1 MFDIIKQ
8 IVEKCRLAIEEATD
22 TSILADIKVRF
33 LGKNGEYT
41 GILRGMKNLSP
52 EERPSFG
59 KLVNEGRAFIEQ
71 KIAEKEAQLKA
82 EEQRKKHR
90 EKLLERYQNANIGER
105 YINTTLELLAK
116 MGTENVAEAQEYVKN
131 FNPASGKGLHFI
143 GNFGNG
149 KTSIGYALIKKLV
162 NKGFNC
168 LSTSWNELSL
178 RCHYAK
184 SYDTKETIE
193 QILSDVSKFDFVMI
207 DEFCPNCK
215 DEKEIILAT
224 ELIDRLYRNNKCFL
238 VINNPCDIQAM
249 KQVPRFGKALDRI
262 REQTQK
268 LIFQHESY
276 RK

>member
-1 MFDIIKQ
+1 MEYMTDKSQRRQTMTDSTIKE
-8 IVEKCRLAIEEATD
+8 INRDTIADSIESLQPIEPPVCKYCGKQYIQQDLKFHERT
-22 TSILADIKVRF
+22 IKVWSVPCDCLDRV
-33 LGKNGEYT
+33 E
-41 GILRGMKNLSP
+41 
-52 EERPSFG
+52 
-59 KLVNEGRAFIEQ
+59 
-71 KIAEKEAQLKA
+71 A

-116 MGTENVAEAQEYVKN
+116 MGTENVAEAQEYVNN